1 MFHDVVDLA
10 ISSIFGWV
18 AEPLCSFE
26 DENRGRSVSQQ
37 IVCLECGS
45 NAGCERQLSGDKI
58 YRLRTMQGWQVR
70 GSQSKKEKK
79 ALVYALGKIGNKKG
93 SCIIQTNGKGRV
105 QLTTCTSKK
114 PWRPGFCHQ
123 KKISNYKTPNFEMFL
138 SIWLQILLQY
148 DYSFVLRHSLCI
160 KVHGIFLSKSGGKK
174 ASHSQAGPRGKK
186 YEKKYGS
193 PSSL

>member
-1 MFHDVVDLA
+1 MMFHDVVDLA

-37 IVCLECGS
+37 IVCLDCGS

-79 ALVYALGKIGNKKG
+79 KL
-93 SCIIQTNGKGRV
+93 
-105 QLTTCTSKK
+105 
-114 PWRPGFCHQ
+114 
-123 KKISNYKTPNFEMFL
+123 
-138 SIWLQILLQY
+138 
-148 DYSFVLRHSLCI
+148 
-160 KVHGIFLSKSGGKK
+160 
-174 ASHSQAGPRGKK
+174 
-186 YEKKYGS
+186 
-193 PSSL
+193 